1 MKTFD
6 FILRFDNSSHNLT
19 ATNGL
24 SIKDLS
30 DLLSSLYEAIPISDT
45 DKLVLSEIRGNCYA
59 LNLTTNNELIH
70 ENLKVVHKKISLND
84 YQGLN
89 RKQLKYVNKIKSIL
103 KDDLFLQAYN
113 ENKTFK
119 VQVKNVELPE
129 IPDFYHEITS
139 VYGILT
145 SIGGR
150 SVDGASYIRLNGHNF
165 DIKVSSSQ
173 ELQLLPYFKKN
184 KIRFLLNMKN
194 STTDHQVKS
203 ADLESFEVTDEI
215 SFTDK
220 IEEVTNI
227 DFEDKV
233 FELFKNRYDDIE

>member
-6 FILRFDNSSHNLT
+6 FILRFDDSGHNLT
-19 ATNGL
+19 AKNGL

-30 DLLSSLYEAIPISDT
+30 DLLSSLYEAVNVSDA

-89 RKQLKYVNKIKSIL
+89 KKQLKYVNKVKSIL
-103 KDDLFLQAYN
+103 KEDLFLQAYN
-113 ENKTFK
+113 EEKSFK
-119 VQVKNVELPE
+119 VEVKNIELPK
-129 IPDFYHEITS
+129 IPDFYYEISS
-139 VYGILT
+139 VYGIIT

-150 SVDGASYIRLNGHNF
+150 SIDGVSYIRINGQNYE
-165 DIKVSSSQ
+165 IKVSNSQ
-173 ELQLLPYFKKN
+173 EFKLIPFFKKN
-184 KIRFLLNMKN
+184 KMRLILNKKI
-194 STTDHQVKS
+194 STIDNQIKS
-203 ADLESFEVTDEI
+203 ADLESFEITDEF
-215 SFTDK
+215 SFIDK
-220 IEEVTNI
+220 IEEVRNS
-227 DFEDKV
+227 DFDDKV